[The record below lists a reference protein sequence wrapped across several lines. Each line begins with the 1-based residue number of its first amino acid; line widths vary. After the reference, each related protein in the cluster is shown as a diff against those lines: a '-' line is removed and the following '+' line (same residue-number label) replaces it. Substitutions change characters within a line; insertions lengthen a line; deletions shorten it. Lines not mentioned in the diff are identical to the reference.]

1 MSLNIQQ
8 ELEILSANP
17 ILSKSSFKDDLAR
30 WTKVSDFVDENYKHL
45 STMEKAKLIGKI
57 LES

>member
-1 MSLNIQQ
+1 MSLDIQQ

-17 ILSKSSFKDDLAR
+17 ILSESSFQDDLAR
-30 WTKVSDFVDENYKHL
+30 WTKVSDFVDQNYKHL
-45 STMEKAKLIGKI
+45 TTMEKAKLIGKI

>member
-1 MSLNIQQ
+1 MSLDIQQ

-17 ILSKSSFKDDLAR
+17 ILSESSFQDDLAR
-30 WTKVSDFVDENYKHL
+30 WTKVSDFVYQNYKHL
-45 STMEKAKLIGKI
+45 TTMEKAKLIGKI